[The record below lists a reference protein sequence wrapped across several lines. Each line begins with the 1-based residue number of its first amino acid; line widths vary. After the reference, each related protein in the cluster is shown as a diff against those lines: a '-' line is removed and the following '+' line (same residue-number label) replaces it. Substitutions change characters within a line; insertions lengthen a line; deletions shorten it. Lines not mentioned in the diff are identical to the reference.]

1 LDKETSSLTNPGEH
15 HDYFCNFLYAL
26 DATSTSS
33 LMATVNALW
42 EALNVSLEMARIV
55 NQRGYMTQ
63 SQVNEVRAMAERL

>member
-1 LDKETSSLTNPGEH
+1 MTTSAISFTPS
-15 HDYFCNFLYAL
+15 
-26 DATSTSS
+26 TSTSS

-42 EALNVSLEMARIV
+42 KALNVSLEMARVV